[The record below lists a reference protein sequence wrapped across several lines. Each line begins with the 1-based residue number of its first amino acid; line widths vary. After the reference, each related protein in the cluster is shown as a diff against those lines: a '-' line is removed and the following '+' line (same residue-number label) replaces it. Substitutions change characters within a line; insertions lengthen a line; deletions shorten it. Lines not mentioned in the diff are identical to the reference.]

1 MDEQLAMVAHLCT
14 WYPDTRK
21 SSFDQQLQ
29 NMFRIPTVRFLLPHI
44 AGTNLSRI
52 ADSHFMVEFLQQL
65 DKPLII
71 AHRFDA
77 H

>member
-1 MDEQLAMVAHLCT
+1 
-14 WYPDTRK
+14 
-21 SSFDQQLQ
+21 
-29 NMFRIPTVRFLLPHI
+29 MFRIPTVRFLLPHI

-52 ADSHFMVEFLQQL
+52 ADPHFMVEFLQQL